1 MTGVVIGIATGATLL
16 GFFLGVRSKAV
27 AKRKAIDK
35 ERRQVESLTT
45 ITNKKCP
52 PPPPPPRVIREGANI
67 LPPPPRAS
75 KRETNYKHMKPGI
88 YYTKNTFVNTTI
100 CKNCKVIG
108 HRMDMGTY
116 RPCPKC
122 GGTVKN
128 HNVSKWDSK
137 TKTWVKT
144 TAR

>member
-35 ERRQVESLTT
+35 ERRQVESLST
-45 ITNKKCP
+45 ITHRNAP
-52 PPPPPPRVIREGANI
+52 PPPPQ
-67 LPPPPRAS
+67 PRAS
-75 KRETNYKHMKPGI
+75 NRETSYKHMKPSM
-88 YYTKNTFVNTTI
+88 YYSKDTFVETNY

-108 HRMDMGTY
+108 YKMDIATY

-122 GGTVKN
+122 GGKVRR
-128 HNVSKWDSK
+128 HEVCKWDKNSG
-137 TKTWVKT
+137 TWVET